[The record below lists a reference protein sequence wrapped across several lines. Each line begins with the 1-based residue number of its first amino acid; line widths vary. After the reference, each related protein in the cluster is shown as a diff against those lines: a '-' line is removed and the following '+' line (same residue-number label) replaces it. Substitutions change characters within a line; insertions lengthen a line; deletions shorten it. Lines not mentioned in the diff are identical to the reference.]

1 MSGASGTRELG
12 RDGDGRLFVAFAS
25 SGELCDAFEHE
36 LAHGALFVPTMAA
49 LPAGRQVKVTLLFK
63 FCDSQLDLEGEVV
76 TALPPEITRA
86 GATPGLSVQVAESLG
101 DLRGRI
107 ETRTGVSLP
116 HPESASHHENRCQPR
131 FPARSAVEFAVAGR
145 KFAAETVDVSYN
157 GMLALLSG
165 VDLEEG
171 TDVSIRIN
179 HPGSGEQLSIDG
191 RIANQT
197 PCDHGVMA
205 VGVQFMYDLSRVDEV
220 AAFVDDLR
228 GFHHACSLATVTG
241 SVSDVPLETMLQTFS
256 ACASAGTLRL
266 IRGDDR
272 GKLVYQE
279 DEILY
284 VSTGLAS
291 GAKALG
297 RMFAWTEA
305 QFEFEPR
312 GELVDGDETRL
323 PLLSA
328 ILSAAVERDE
338 LARLDLG
345 NLDPDATFSIDA
357 ERLSA
362 VRSTLDDLGREL
374 VENAAMGFPLGALV
388 DILAA
393 SDVRIY
399 KVVAELIAGGVLQD
413 ATASSGR

>member
-1 MSGASGTRELG
+1 MSGSHGTRELG
-12 RDGDGRLFVAFAS
+12 RDGDRRLFVAFAS
-25 SGELCDAFEHE
+25 SGELCDAFERE

-49 LPAGRQVKVTLLFK
+49 LPTGRQVRVTLLFE
-63 FCDSQLDLEGEVV
+63 FCGSQLDLEGEVV
-76 TALPPEITRA
+76 TVLPPEIARA

-116 HPESASHHENRCQPR
+116 EPDPALRHENRRQPR
-131 FPARSAVEFAVAGR
+131 FPARSSVEFTVAGR
-145 KFAAETVDVSYN
+145 KFTAETVDVSYN

-165 VDLEEG
+165 VDLREG
-171 TDVSIRIN
+171 TDVGIRIS

-191 RIANQT
+191 RIAYQT

-205 VGVQFMYDLSRVDEV
+205 VGVQFMYALSRVDEV

-228 GFHHACSLATVTG
+228 GFHHARSLATVTG
-241 SVSDVPLETMLQTFS
+241 SVSDAPLETMLQNFS
-256 ACASAGTLRL
+256 ASASAGTLRL
-266 IRGDDR
+266 TCGDDQ

-279 DEILY
+279 GEILCA
-284 VSTGLAS
+284 STGLVS

-312 GELVDGDETRL
+312 IELVDGEETRL
-323 PLLSA
+323 PLQSA

-388 DILAA
+388 DILTA
-393 SDVRIY
+393 SDARIY
-399 KVVAELIAGGVLQD
+399 KVMAELIASGVLQD